1 MPYPAGEIPMNA
13 VGSGGWNMPKRKVG
27 DYQELF
33 FGFSDQRSS
42 GGGLLFGPGRMC
54 AASAAATDAAA
65 PRVLRAWNWS
75 GRLCAG
81 GRCRFS
87 GVRSNFA
94 AGFGGQK
101 R

>member
-1 MPYPAGEIPMNA
+1 MRSVLVVGTCRSEREEIIRNF
-13 VGSGGWNMPKRKVG
+13 
-27 DYQELF
+27 F

-54 AASAAATDAAA
+54 ASAATTDAAA
-65 PRVLRAWNWS
+65 PRVLRAWNWYS
-75 GRLCAG
+75 GRLCAS